1 MMKKRL
7 FAALTA
13 LFCTASM
20 AAMPVSAMY
29 TDYSV
34 TKRDFSEYDERGTIH
49 VTDYGTFNGIV
60 VETDGTV
67 LTEEMVHNLEGYVKL
82 KPWEEVYLPQ
92 GACNWVE
99 YSAIPGESAYMIGID
114 PESDAQRE
122 ILGRQIMLE
131 HDFVKAVHIVDY
143 VSKTYA
149 HWPNAHL
156 SVQVKEGVVLER
168 DTIPELAEFDN
179 FRHAYENVYSYSIQD
194 IEASAFNANLTG
206 KTEYEQ
212 LQFGLQFTKELE
224 EKYSDILLS
233 VSPAVITPA
242 SSTPSELSAASIWD
256 TAGDL
261 DANGE
266 IDASDAA
273 ELLVL
278 SAMKG
283 ATVNGGADPFTAE
296 QKSAADLNG
305 DTFCDANDAAY
316 ILQFAAEAG
325 AGSEL
330 SIGEFMTR

>member
-1 MMKKRL
+1 MMKKKL
-7 FAALTA
+7 LAALTA
-13 LFCTASM
+13 LCCVASM
-20 AAMPVSAMY
+20 AAMPASALHVN
-29 TDYSV
+29 YSI

-49 VTDYGTFNGIV
+49 LTEYGTFNGIV
-60 VETDGTV
+60 LETDGTA
-67 LTEEMVHNLEGYVKL
+67 LTEEMVQNLQGYVAL
-82 KPWEEVYLPQ
+82 VPWGDVY
-92 GACNWVE
+92 
-99 YSAIPGESAYMIGID
+99 IPSGGFSWAELSVVPSDSAYMISLD
-114 PESDAQRE
+114 PENADQRE
-122 ILGRQIMLE
+122 IVGRQIMLE
-131 HDFVKAVHIVDY
+131 HDFVEAVYIVDY
-143 VSKTYA
+143 VMETWC

-233 VSPAVITPA
+233 VSPDVITPG

-261 DANGE
+261 DTDGK

-283 ATVNGGADPFTAE
+283 ATVNGGADPFTTE

-325 AGSEL
+325 AGSAL